1 MPRDELAD
9 TVVRTWGPAGA
20 TWLATRDRLLGDLA
34 GELGLELGAT
44 LPQTFHAVRAVTCA
58 DGTPAVLKAGVPDG
72 HLDAET
78 AALRAWDG
86 DGAVRLLWADP
97 ARGALLLERAEP
109 GTELTAVPD
118 DRAVE
123 VIGGLLARLHR
134 APVPAGLD
142 HVAVERAAFD
152 AHLARPD
159 AVLPRPLVERA
170 AALWTQ
176 LCGSAEREVL
186 LHGDLHQHN
195 VLAATREPWL
205 AIDPH
210 GRVGDPGYDCGQ
222 LLYNPL
228 DADPAELA
236 RRAPGRLERLA
247 DAVGIG
253 WDRAVAWGFAVCML
267 SEVWDA
273 DGDAGWAGPG
283 PALAVAQRL
292 APLVA
297 D

>member
-9 TVVRTWGPAGA
+9 TVVRTWGAAGA
-20 TWLATRDRLLGDLA
+20 GWLAASDRLLTGLA
-34 GELGLELGAT
+34 HELGLELGAT

-142 HVAVERAAFD
+142 HVAGERAALD

-159 AVLPRPLVERA
+159 EVLPRPLVERA
-170 AALWTQ
+170 AALWTR
-176 LCGSAEREVL
+176 LCDSAEREVL

-228 DADPAELA
+228 GADPAELA
-236 RRAPGRLERLA
+236 RRAPDRLERLA

-253 WDRAVAWGFAVCML
+253 WDRAVAWGFAVCVL

-273 DGDAGWAGPG
+273 DGDTGWPGPG
-283 PALAVAQRL
+283 PALAVARRL

-297 D
+297 E

>member
-1 MPRDELAD
+1 MHRDELAD
-9 TVVRTWGPAGA
+9 TVVGVWGDRGA
-20 TWLATRDRLLGDLA
+20 AWLAGLGPLLA
-34 GELGLELGAT
+34 GLATELGLEPGPAM
-44 LPQTFHAVRAVTCA
+44 PQTYHAVRAVTCA

-72 HLDAET
+72 HLDAEI

-97 ARGALLLERAEP
+97 ARGALLLERACP
-109 GTELTAVPD
+109 GTELATRPD
-118 DRAVE
+118 DDAVD
-123 VIGGLLARLHR
+123 VVGGLLARLHA
-134 APVPAGLD
+134 APVPPGVD
-142 HVAVERAAFD
+142 HVAAERAAFD
-152 AHLARPD
+152 AHLARPA

-210 GRVGDPGYDCGQ
+210 GRAGDPGYDCGQ

-236 RRAPGRLERLA
+236 RRAPDRLERLA

-253 WDRAVAWGFAVCML
+253 WDRAVAWGFAVCVL

-273 DGDAGWAGPG
+273 DGDTGWDGPG
-283 PALAVAQRL
+283 PALAVARRL

-297 D
+297 E